1 MGIKT
6 STHRS
11 ERNNPV
17 SVLENQVLKLNKN
30 WQPVDFITVQDAVC
44 IAISDQAFVLE
55 PESMYPTPF
64 TEWMEHT
71 PETLKNHEWIK
82 TSSGQVAAP
91 EIILLK
97 EYGELPP
104 RRIGF
109 TRPNLAK
116 RDAYECQ
123 YCGKYLLLSE
133 VTIDHVIP
141 RSKGGANHWENV
153 VAACESCNSRKA
165 DQTLKEARMR
175 LRKQPHLPQWK
186 HTLPVPSGDRF
197 RQSWRP
203 FIKEAV

>member
-1 MGIKT
+1 
-6 STHRS
+6 
-11 ERNNPV
+11 V

-44 IAISDQAFVLE
+44 IAISDQAFVLD

-64 TEWMEHT
+64 PEWMEHT

-109 TRPNLAK
+109 TRPNLAN
-116 RDAYECQ
+116 RDDYECQ
-123 YCGKYLLLSE
+123 FCGKYLLLSE

-141 RSKGGANHWENV
+141 RSTFFKEGKTPKEACNSANLKWTKRSN
-153 VAACESCNSRKA
+153 NSRKYN
-165 DQTLKEARMR
+165 K
-175 LRKQPHLPQWK
+175 
-186 HTLPVPSGDRF
+186 
-197 RQSWRP
+197 
-203 FIKEAV
+203 